1 MKRFHNILYV
11 SNGVGDESQSI
22 KQALKLA
29 HDNNAKLSVLVAC
42 PPFPDNLND
51 YKTTYEQ
58 SITEQL
64 EKTIVAARSS
74 LKIAETT
81 VSVKVSLLSD
91 KALNVQIVR
100 HVIQNSH
107 DLLIK
112 NAESSSSSKG
122 FKALDMQ
129 LLRNCPCALYLSK
142 SFKHAQKNARVAV
155 AVDAVDDKKEAR
167 NLSVNLLELSH
178 SMAKHYSG
186 KLNVITCW
194 HFVFEDYLRDS
205 VWVKTTDEELERLL
219 KEEKQGH
226 LKKLESLMQEAK
238 VSDEHQVHL
247 LKGRPEVQIPSFINE
262 NNIDI
267 LVMGTVARTG
277 ITGFIIG
284 NTAENIL
291 QELDCSLLA
300 LKPAGFVSPIA
311 PY

>member
-11 SNGVGDESQSI
+11 SNGVGDEGQSI

-29 HDNNAKLSVLVAC
+29 NDNNAKLSVLVAC
-42 PPFPDNLND
+42 PPFPDHLND

-58 SITEQL
+58 SITEQM
-64 EKTIVAARSS
+64 EKTIDAARSS
-74 LKIAETT
+74 LKITEKA
-81 VSVKVSLLSD
+81 VSVQVSLLSD

-112 NAESSSSSKG
+112 NAESSNNSKG

-142 SFKHAQKNARVAV
+142 SFKHAQKKARVAV
-155 AVDAVDDKKEAR
+155 AIDAVDDKKEAR
-167 NLSVNLLELSH
+167 KLSINLLELSH
-178 SMAKHYSG
+178 AMAQHYSG

-194 HFVFEDYLRDS
+194 NFIFEDYLRDS

-219 KEEKQGH
+219 KEEKESH

-238 VSDEHQVHL
+238 VTDENQIHL
-247 LKGRPEVQIPSFINE
+247 LKGRPEVQIPSFIHE
-262 NNIDI
+262 SNIDI

-300 LKPAGFVSPIA
+300 LKPAGFVSPIS